1 MYPCANLH
9 KVLAKNMSLNMI
21 NDDVRRVYISGGITD
36 VPDFEEKFQKAE
48 DELRAAGYAVI
59 NPARM
64 YMILKPEDTTYEEYM
79 TVDLL
84 LLGMCG
90 AIYQLKGWE
99 ESKGA
104 QIEYEH
110 AVKRGLYISK
120 EGDETSLVCRRHL

>member
-1 MYPCANLH
+1 
-9 KVLAKNMSLNMI
+9 MI
-21 NDDVRRVYISGGITD
+21 NNDIRRVYISGGITD
-36 VPDFEEKFQKAE
+36 VPNFEENFQKAE

-59 NPARM
+59 NPAKM

-84 LLGMCG
+84 MLGMCG

-99 ESKGA
+99 ESRGA

-110 AVKRGLYISK
+110 ALKRGLYISK
-120 EGDETSLVCRRHL
+120 EGEASSLVCCRHAAKDEKSLL